1 MSLIPTTVSARESRA
16 VRLQT
21 GDPMED
27 FGHRRQCENADC
39 RVILSRYNPAS
50 RCNLHQ
56 GWTEAPVP
64 RRRAR

>member
-1 MSLIPTTVSARESRA
+1 MSLIPTTVAARESRA
-16 VRLQT
+16 MRLQT

-27 FGHRRQCENADC
+27 FGSRRQCEDTDC
-39 RVILSRYNPAS
+39 RVILSRYNPAP

-56 GWTEAPVP
+56 GWTEAPAP